1 MKYYKVIEDGYITII
16 GENIVGEEISEE
28 EYNTIMNVIENKPLT
43 KEGFDYRL
51 KEDLTW
57 EEYEVIYEEG
67 EE

>member
-1 MKYYKVIEDGYITII
+1 MKYYKVIEDGYITVI

-28 EYNTIMNVIENKPLT
+28 EYNNIMSVIDNRPKT
-43 KEGFDYRL
+43 REGFDYRL

-57 EEYEVIYEEG
+57 EKYEVIYEEG